1 MKNKQLNVIVR
12 FELKAGEL
20 DTLVTLIQQFFE
32 HEVSHFPGFISAKL
46 HQNEAGTVLINYA
59 TWESSDSFR
68 KFVIELASVSPIAKK
83 IQAFQPTQDM
93 VFEVPL

>member
-20 DTLVTLIQQFFE
+20 DTVISLIRDFFE
-32 HEVSHFPGFISAKL
+32 KEVSRFPGFISAKV
-46 HQNEAGTVLINYA
+46 HQNEAGTILINYA
-59 TWESSDSFR
+59 TGESTEHFQQ
-68 KFVIELASVSPIAKK
+68 FVMELASISPIAQQ